1 MTETGEGETAERE
14 MMMMRGIVQRIQTS
28 LVVTTAS
35 RLLQQGAETEN
46 DRRMDG
52 R

>member
-1 MTETGEGETAERE
+1 MTETEEGEIAERA
-14 MMMMRGIVQRIQTS
+14 MMMRGIVQRIQTS

-35 RLLQQGAETEN
+35 RLLQQEAETEN